1 MHAEFMHCFTRCFH
15 LADVVIDGE
24 LVNVIREGGEWIA
37 PPGLTSWISS
47 ASSDLLKAFDL
58 LKSENNVKVR
68 TFLQWPQGLR
78 RGPAASRLLGLWV
91 QIPPGAWMSVSC
103 ECCVLSGRG
112 LCDELMT
119 RPEESYR
126 LWCAI
131 VCDLETT
138 KILVNEEEAKAH

>member
-103 ECCVLSGRG
+103 ECCVLSEVSVTSWWLVQRSPTECGV
-112 LCDELMT
+112 
-119 RPEESYR
+119 S
-126 LWCAI
+126 
-131 VCDLETT
+131 VCDRESSIMRRPTRA
-138 KILVNEEEAKAH
+138 VARW